1 MPKFDCSPLVL
12 LTTKGLTT
20 CLHHEGAPLPWNRIF
35 AVPPLPAWPRAGH
48 PEQQGYSAALA
59 ALAHLRF
66 LPLEAREWWHYA
78 GWRATRKS
86 PNNTILCRSA
96 VEKHAE
102 KKDPC
107 FLVH

>member
-1 MPKFDCSPLVL
+1 MRAL
-12 LTTKGLTT
+12 LCPGTGFLLF
-20 CLHHEGAPLPWNRIF
+20 LHSQHGPGR
-35 AVPPLPAWPRAGH
+35 GH

-86 PNNTILCRSA
+86 PNKTILCRSA